1 MSWLE
6 SLGLKS
12 SDEDWE
18 RFYRDWDRVKQ
29 EVPQDLAWAGQ
40 RLKDVWI
47 DTPKEW
53 LDAGTE
59 NTLNFTG
66 NVVKKLFDHIENWE
80 EYAKNP
86 QLGSASATP
95 SGDEL
100 LVKPE
105 KMVQGEK
112 HNLAYITDEEAEILK
127 DFGGAGVDSDNDGV
141 KEYFNP
147 FTWLGNTFSDTL
159 DMYAP
164 SSGSPEAAQKKA
176 ADDNKDKNRLG
187 ANEWTYAFGDRTVS
201 TKTPDQAFKDGD
213 TTAWQY
219 EEYLKNTGAT
229 PFSGYKDMPQ
239 YGDTWKDKSG
249 KIHTVHKDDKGN
261 PLAPGLHFEGLD
273 FGNANTTPT
282 PSTPSAPA
290 FDLSNWNT
298 MYGDA
303 SSAVGG
309 ADIYSLMNNGLAD
322 SRGNI
327 SSAIE
332 DLTTASGGNWSNMDA
347 INNLLGK
354 YQGLDTT
361 LSGLQG
367 QYDTAVSDANRQ
379 IDEYEKGLAKSL
391 LGTDDWDIQ
400 DVNAARD
407 LRTQLQGSNIDFDYD
422 TDIDQRLV
430 EGLGLADDYQSAYTD
445 ALGNLNTIIGN
456 YDTAAEGLDTSFRGL
471 GFGDLLNTV
480 RGMDITGDTAGS
492 RNTLNQY
499 ITEAERLGNATGL
512 SDSQIE
518 AIFQDSGIGDKIKD
532 IRSGL
537 SQTEADRVAEEARIA
552 RAQSDALAGAN
563 TAFSNIGSSNYYSKS
578 MLDQLQ
584 NAINQGQGAYEDF
597 SSLLPYDFTRATNQY
612 GSAQTALNDLLAE
625 RKRRLDAIEG
635 DLTRAYDPLEDLD
648 LWEEREMNKILS
660 GIDDVDYD
668 LGYFSGGRV
677 GDIYSDLDRYKR
689 DVTNKLG
696 ELSDY
701 REGIETRSKGLYD
714 RLMGEDISRAN
725 YDAFL
730 EDFDPIKAEIDK
742 YNASQAFDERGDITA
757 ELASRLAQIEQDE
770 SNVAARIARANADNN
785 DFQFQDYR
793 LVDPLTSLNR
803 GALYSADEEEEEL
816 LNNPASA
823 FAQNILRY

>member
-1 MSWLE
+1 MKIKRLIENIVENTMEQIKTCPAPTQDLE
-6 SLGLKS
+6 LNTANRNRAIKADFIKYGPLNL
-12 SDEDWE
+12 SDEG
-18 RFYRDWDRVKQ
+18 Y
-29 EVPQDLAWAGQ
+29 
-40 RLKDVWI
+40 
-47 DTPKEW
+47 
-53 LDAGTE
+53 
-59 NTLNFTG
+59 
-66 NVVKKLFDHIENWE
+66 WE

-112 HNLAYITDEEAEILK
+112 HNLAYITDEEADILK

-141 KEYFNP
+141 KEYFLKDAWEGMKNWANEAFP
-147 FTWLGNTFSDTL
+147 KAESSD
-159 DMYAP
+159 
-164 SSGSPEAAQKKA
+164 AAKQIA
-176 ADDNKDKNRLG
+176 ADANKDKNWLG
-187 ANEWTYAFGDRTVS
+187 ADQWTYSLGDRNFTLM
-201 TKTPDQAFKDGD
+201 TPDKANQLDPKDD
-213 TTAWQY
+213 NYISDWQY
-219 EEYLKNTGAT
+219 NQYLKNTGNTAYD
-229 PFSGYKDMPQ
+229 GYKGGGALP
-239 YGDTWKDKSG
+239 
-249 KIHTVHKDDKGN
+249 
-261 PLAPGLHFEGLD
+261 PGVSAD
-273 FGNANTTPT
+273 QSYTPPTPT

-391 LGTDDWDIQ
+391 LGTGDWDMQ

-518 AIFQDSGIGDKIKD
+518 AIFQDSGIGNKIKD

-584 NAINQGQGAYEDF
+584 NAITQGQGAYEDF

-612 GSAQTALNDLLAE
+612 GSAQTALNDLLAD
-625 RKRRLDAIEG
+625 RKRRLDTIEG
-635 DLTRAYDPLEDLD
+635 DLTRAYSPLEDLD

-696 ELSDY
+696 ELGDY

-714 RLMGEDISRAN
+714 RLMGEDTSRAN

-742 YNASQAFDERGDITA
+742 YNASQAFDERGDITT

>member
-18 RFYRDWDRVKQ
+18 RFYKDWDRVKQ

-40 RLKDVWI
+40 RLKDVYI

-53 LDAGTE
+53 LDAGTKH
-59 NTLNFTG
+59 TLDFTG
-66 NVVKKLFDHIENWE
+66 NVVKNLFDHIENWE

-95 SGDEL
+95 TGGDEL

-112 HNLAYITDEEAEILK
+112 HNLAYITDEEADILK

-141 KEYFNP
+141 KEYFVLDWLSNLVGGNNP
-147 FTWLGNTFSDTL
+147 ANEGRSFMGADTWTYGADEKGEGGLTVRT
-159 DMYAP
+159 
-164 SSGSPEAAQKKA
+164 PEAA
-176 ADDNKDKNRLG
+176 NKLDP
-187 ANEWTYAFGDRTVS
+187 S
-201 TKTPDQAFKDGD
+201 HKDYLSD
-213 TTAWQY
+213 SVY
-219 EEYLKNTGAT
+219 EQYLKNNKPDGSQNA
-229 PFSGYKDMPQ
+229 
-239 YGDTWKDKSG
+239 
-249 KIHTVHKDDKGN
+249 GN
-261 PLAPGLHFEGLD
+261 TNPAPTE
-273 FGNANTTPT
+273 
-282 PSTPSAPA
+282 PSTPSAPS
-290 FDLSNWNT
+290 FDLGNWDT

-309 ADIYSLMNNGLAD
+309 ADMYSLMNNGLAD

-327 SSAIE
+327 SSAIG
-332 DLTTASGGNWSNMDA
+332 DLTSASGGNWSNMDA

-367 QYDTAVSDANRQ
+367 QYDTAVTDTNAQ
-379 IDEYEKGLAKSL
+379 IDNYEKGLAKSL
-391 LGTDDWDIQ
+391 LGTSDWDMQ
-400 DVNAARD
+400 DANAARD
-407 LRTQLQGSNIDFDYD
+407 LRTQLQSSDIDFDYD
-422 TDIDQRLV
+422 TGIDRRLA
-430 EGLGLADDYQSAYTD
+430 EGMGLADDYQSSYSD

-480 RGMDITGDTAGS
+480 RGMDMTGDTAGS

-518 AIFQDSGIGDKIKD
+518 AIFQDSGIGNKITD

-537 SQTEADRVAEEARIA
+537 SQTDADRAAEESRIA

-563 TAFSNIGSSNYYSKS
+563 TAFSNIGSSGYYNKS

-584 NAINQGQGAYEDF
+584 NAITQGQGTYEDF
-597 SSLLPYDFTRATNQY
+597 SSPLAYDFTKATNQY
-612 GSAQTALNDLLAE
+612 GSAQTALNDLLAQ
-625 RKRRLDAIEG
+625 RKRKLDSIEG
-635 DLTRAYDPLEDLD
+635 DLSGAYSPLADLD
-648 LWEEREMNKILS
+648 LWEESEMNKILG
-660 GIDDVDYD
+660 GIEDVDYD
-668 LGYFSGGRV
+668 LGYFTGGRV
-677 GDIYSDLDRYKR
+677 GDIYADMDSYKR

-696 ELSDY
+696 QLGDY
-701 REGIETRSKGLYD
+701 REGLETSSKGLYD
-714 RLMGEDISRAN
+714 RLMGEDTNRAN

-730 EDFDPIKAEIDK
+730 EEFDPIKAEINK
-742 YNASQAFDERGDITA
+742 YTASQAYDERGDITA

-770 SNVAARIARANADNN
+770 SNVAARTARANADNN

-803 GALYSADEEEEEL
+803 GALYSAEDEEEDL
-816 LNNPASA
+816 FNNPTSA

>member
-1 MSWLE
+1 MNWLE

-18 RFYRDWDRVKQ
+18 RFYKDWDRVKQ
-29 EVPQDLAWAGQ
+29 EVPQDLAWAGE
-40 RLKDVWI
+40 RLKDVYI

-53 LDAGTE
+53 LESGTKH
-59 NTLNFTG
+59 TLDFTG

-80 EYAKNP
+80 EYAQNP

-105 KMVQGEK
+105 KMVQGQK

-127 DFGGAGVDSDNDGV
+127 DFGGAGVDSDDDGV
-141 KEYFNP
+141 KEYFVLDWLNNFVGGNNP
-147 FTWLGNTFSDTL
+147 ANANNNDGNFIGADTWTYGADEKGEGGFTMRT
-159 DMYAP
+159 
-164 SSGSPEAAQKKA
+164 PEAA
-176 ADDNKDKNRLG
+176 NKLDP
-187 ANEWTYAFGDRTVS
+187 S
-201 TKTPDQAFKDGD
+201 HKDYLSD
-213 TTAWQY
+213 AVY
-219 EEYLKNTGAT
+219 EQYLKNQKPDGSQNA
-229 PFSGYKDMPQ
+229 
-239 YGDTWKDKSG
+239 
-249 KIHTVHKDDKGN
+249 GN
-261 PLAPGLHFEGLD
+261 TNPAPPEPP
-273 FGNANTTPT
+273 APT
-282 PSTPSAPA
+282 LPS

-303 SSAVGG
+303 SSALGG
-309 ADIYSLMNNGLAD
+309 ADMYSLMNNGLAD

-327 SSAIE
+327 SSAIG
-332 DLTTASGGNWSNMDA
+332 DLTSASGGNWSNMDA
-347 INNLLGK
+347 INDLLGK

-367 QYDTAVSDANRQ
+367 QYDTALTDTNAL
-379 IDEYEKGLAKSL
+379 IDNYEKGLAKSL
-391 LGTDDWDIQ
+391 LGTSDWDMQ

-407 LRTQLQGSNIDFDYD
+407 LRTQLQSSDIDFDYD
-422 TDIDQRLV
+422 TGIDRRLA
-430 EGLGLADDYQSAYTD
+430 EGMGLTDDYQSAYSD

-456 YDTAAEGLDTSFRGL
+456 YDTAAEGLDTSFRGI
-471 GFGDLLNTV
+471 GFGDLLNNV
-480 RGMDITGDTAGS
+480 RGMDMTGDTAGS

-518 AIFQDSGIGDKIKD
+518 AIFQDSGIGNKITD

-537 SQTEADRVAEEARIA
+537 SQTDADRTAEEARIA

-563 TAFSNIGSSNYYSKS
+563 TAFSNIGSSGYYNKS

-584 NAINQGQGAYEDF
+584 NAITQGQGTYADF
-597 SSLLPYDFTRATNQY
+597 SSPLAYDFTKATNQY
-612 GSAQTALNDLLAE
+612 GSAQTALNDLLAQ
-625 RKRRLDAIEG
+625 RKRKLDSIES
-635 DLTRAYDPLEDLD
+635 DLSGAYSPLADLD
-648 LWEEREMNKILS
+648 LWEESEMNKILG
-660 GIDDVDYD
+660 GIEDVDYD
-668 LGYFSGGRV
+668 LGYFTGGRV
-677 GDIYSDLDRYKR
+677 GDIYSDMDRYKR

-696 ELSDY
+696 ELGDY
-701 REGIETRSKGLYD
+701 REGLETSSKDLYD
-714 RLMGEDISRAN
+714 RLMGEDTNRAT

-730 EDFDPIKAEIDK
+730 EEFDPIKAEINK
-742 YNASQAFDERGDITA
+742 YTASQAYDERGDITA

-816 LNNPASA
+816 FNNPASA

>member
-1 MSWLE
+1 MNWLE

-18 RFYRDWDRVKQ
+18 RFYKDWDRVKQ

-40 RLKDVWI
+40 RLKDVWV

-53 LDAGTE
+53 LDTGTKH
-59 NTLNFTG
+59 TLDFTG
-66 NVVKKLFDHIENWE
+66 NVVKNLFDHIENWE

-112 HNLAYITDEEAEILK
+112 HNLAYITDEEADILK

-147 FTWLGNTFSDTL
+147 FTWLGDTVSDTV

-176 ADDNKDKNRLG
+176 EDDNKDKDRFG
-187 ANEWTYAFGDRTVS
+187 ANEWTYALGDRTIS
-201 TKTPDQAFKDGD
+201 TMTPDKAHEKGNITD
-213 TTAWQY
+213 WQY
-219 EEYLKNTGAT
+219 NQYLKNTGNTAYDGISEDWDSSALPPGVSADQSYT
-229 PFSGYKDMPQ
+229 PP
-239 YGDTWKDKSG
+239 
-249 KIHTVHKDDKGN
+249 
-261 PLAPGLHFEGLD
+261 
-273 FGNANTTPT
+273 TPT
-282 PSTPSAPA
+282 PSTPSAPS
-290 FDLSNWNT
+290 FDLGNWDT

-303 SSAVGG
+303 SSAIGG
-309 ADIYSLMNNGLAD
+309 ADMYSLMNNGLAD

-327 SSAIE
+327 SSAIG
-332 DLTTASGGNWSNMDA
+332 DLTSASGGNWSNMDA
-347 INNLLGK
+347 INDLLGK

-367 QYDTAVSDANRQ
+367 QYDTAITDTNAL
-379 IDEYEKGLAKSL
+379 IDNYEKGLAKSL
-391 LGTDDWDIQ
+391 LGTSDWDMQ

-407 LRTQLQGSNIDFDYD
+407 LRTQLQGSDIDFDYD
-422 TDIDQRLV
+422 TGIDRRLT
-430 EGLGLADDYQSAYTD
+430 EGLGLADDYQSAYSD

-456 YDTAAEGLDTSFRGL
+456 YDTAAEGLDTSFRGI
-471 GFGDLLNTV
+471 GFGDLLNNV
-480 RGMDITGDTAGS
+480 RGMDMTGDTAGS

-518 AIFQDSGIGDKIKD
+518 AIFQDSGIGNKITD

-537 SQTEADRVAEEARIA
+537 SQTEADRAAEESRIA

-563 TAFSNIGSSNYYSKS
+563 TAFSNIGSSGYYNKS

-584 NAINQGQGAYEDF
+584 NAITQGQGTYADF
-597 SSLLPYDFTRATNQY
+597 SSPLAYDFTKATNQY
-612 GSAQTALNDLLAE
+612 GSAQTALNDLLAQ
-625 RKRRLDAIEG
+625 RKRKLDSIEG
-635 DLTRAYDPLEDLD
+635 DLSGAYSPLADLD
-648 LWEEREMNKILS
+648 LWEEAEMNKILG
-660 GIDDVDYD
+660 GIEDVDYD
-668 LGYFSGGRV
+668 LGYFTGGRV
-677 GDIYSDLDRYKR
+677 GDIYADMDSYKR

-696 ELSDY
+696 QLGDY
-701 REGIETRSKGLYD
+701 REGLETSSKNLYD
-714 RLMGEDISRAN
+714 RLMGEDTNRAN

-730 EDFDPIKAEIDK
+730 EEFDPIRAEIDK
-742 YNASQAFDERGDITA
+742 YTASQAYDERGDITA

-770 SNVAARIARANADNN
+770 SNVAARTARANADNN

-803 GALYSADEEEEEL
+803 GALYSAEDEEEEL
-816 LNNPASA
+816 FNNPTSA

>member
-18 RFYRDWDRVKQ
+18 RFYKEWDRVKQ

-105 KMVQGEK
+105 KMVQGQK

-127 DFGGAGVDSDNDGV
+127 DFGGAGVDSDQDGV
-141 KEYFNP
+141 KEYFVLDFLNNLVGGNNP
-147 FTWLGNTFSDTL
+147 ANEGKSYIGADEWTYGADDKGEGGFTMRT
-159 DMYAP
+159 
-164 SSGSPEAAQKKA
+164 PEAANKLDPSHPDYLSDAVYEQYKKNHNN
-176 ADDNKDKNRLG
+176 NKGGGN
-187 ANEWTYAFGDRTVS
+187 NN
-201 TKTPDQAFKDGD
+201 TKKP
-213 TTAWQY
+213 
-219 EEYLKNTGAT
+219 E
-229 PFSGYKDMPQ
+229 PP
-239 YGDTWKDKSG
+239 
-249 KIHTVHKDDKGN
+249 
-261 PLAPGLHFEGLD
+261 APPKL
-273 FGNANTTPT
+273 
-282 PSTPSAPA
+282 PS

-303 SSAVGG
+303 SSAIGG
-309 ADIYSLMNNGLAD
+309 ADMYSLMNNGLSD
-322 SRGNI
+322 SKSNI
-327 SSAIE
+327 SSAIG

-367 QYDTAVSDANRQ
+367 QYDTAVSDTNAL
-379 IDEYEKGLAKSL
+379 IDNYEKGLAKSL
-391 LGTDDWDIQ
+391 LGSDDWDMQ

-407 LRTQLQGSNIDFDYD
+407 LRTQLQSSDIDFDYD
-422 TDIDQRLV
+422 TGIDRRLA
-430 EGLGLADDYQSAYTD
+430 EGMGLTDDYQSAYSD

-480 RGMDITGDTAGS
+480 RGMDMTGDTAGS

-518 AIFQDSGIGDKIKD
+518 AIFQDSGIGNKIQD

-537 SQTEADRVAEEARIA
+537 SQTEADRAAEEARIA

-563 TAFSNIGSSNYYSKS
+563 TAFSNIGSSGYYSKS

-584 NAINQGQGAYEDF
+584 NAITQGQGAYEDF
-597 SSLLPYDFTRATNQY
+597 SSPLAYDFTKATNQY
-612 GSAQTALNDLLAE
+612 GSAQTTLNDLLAQ
-625 RKRRLDAIEG
+625 RKRRLDTIEG
-635 DLTRAYDPLEDLD
+635 DLSGAYSPLADLD

-668 LGYFSGGRV
+668 LGYFTGGRV
-677 GDIYSDLDRYKR
+677 GDIYSDLDSYRR

-714 RLMGEDISRAN
+714 RLMGEDVNRAN

-730 EDFDPIKAEIDK
+730 EEFDPIRAEIDK
-742 YNASQAFDERGDITA
+742 YTASQAYDERGDITA

-770 SNVAARIARANADNN
+770 ANVAARTARANADNN

-823 FAQNILRY
+823 FSRNILRY